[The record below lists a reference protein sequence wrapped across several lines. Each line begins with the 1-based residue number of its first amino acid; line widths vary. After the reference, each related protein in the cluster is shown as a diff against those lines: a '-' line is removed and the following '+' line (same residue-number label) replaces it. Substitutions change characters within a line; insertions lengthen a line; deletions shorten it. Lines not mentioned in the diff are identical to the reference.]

1 MAETTKSIVLGAGCF
16 WCTEAVYKMFP
27 GIISVV
33 PGYAGGHTENPT
45 YKEVCSGKTG
55 HAEVAKIT
63 YDPQK
68 LSLDKLLDI
77 FFAMHDPTSVNKQG
91 NDEGEQ
97 YRSTIMYMDDSDLD
111 TINRHIESIRGSF
124 KKPIVTKVEKLKKFY
139 EAENYH
145 KDYYENNRI
154 QPYCMF
160 VITPKL
166 HKLRKEFG
174 L

>member
-1 MAETTKSIVLGAGCF
+1 MSETTKSIVLGAGCF

-77 FFAMHDPTSVNKQG
+77 FFAMHDPTSMNKQG

>member
-1 MAETTKSIVLGAGCF
+1 MAEKTIVLGAGCF

-27 GIISVV
+27 GIIKVT

-45 YKEVCSGKTG
+45 YKDVCSGTTG
-55 HAEVAKIT
+55 HAEVAEIV
-63 YDPQK
+63 YDDEK

-77 FFAMHDPTSVNKQG
+77 FFAMHDPTSINKQG

-97 YRSTIMYMDDSDLD
+97 YRSTIMYIDDSDFE
-111 TINRHIESIRGSF
+111 TIKKHIERIKGDF
-124 KKPIVTKVEKLKKFY
+124 KKPIVTKVEKLKRFY
-139 EAENYH
+139 VAETYH
-145 KDYYENNRI
+145 KDYYEHNKF
-154 QPYCMF
+154 QPYCML

-166 HKLRKEFG
+166 RKLKKEFG

>member
-1 MAETTKSIVLGAGCF
+1 MSETTKSIVLGAGCF

-97 YRSTIMYMDDSDLD
+97 YRSTIMYIDDSDLD
-111 TINRHIESIRGSF
+111 TINRHIESIKGSF